1 MRSRHLKRG
10 GAAVLGVVVSGILGC
25 GRDTDTRDT
34 PTVVRSDS
42 AGVEIVSTELDAR
55 SAPEFAELDPL
66 PSARLGSPAGLPD
79 EQFGKI
85 SDVVGLRDGG
95 LAVLDE
101 QAGEVRLFDS
111 TGAFRRTFGSKGR
124 GPGEFQRPVALVEL
138 PGDTIG
144 VFDPT
149 PRRVTRFSVF
159 DGATRVTTLD
169 DTEALISGARFLS
182 DGSLVSQSH
191 WMSPEAAPPGAEPT
205 LVRDTVVL
213 SLFDLSGQVVDTV
226 DIVPSG
232 EEIVSIQMRP
242 GMVSVRKR
250 AAAFARTN
258 LFAPADEGVWSST
271 NDRFELR
278 LRQWSDGELLRI
290 VRAGGLERIVTS
302 ELADSI
308 LSRVS
313 SDAETPEERS
323 WIRTW
328 FDLSPR
334 PQIQPGFDMLEVDAG
349 DRVWVRE
356 WSPFGSARRWWVFE
370 PDGSLA
376 GHVDTP
382 VVLRITSIHCD
393 SMVGVEQ
400 DELGVEYAV
409 RYSFQE
415 PIPC

>member
-1 MRSRHLKRG
+1 MRSRHRKRSG
-10 GAAVLGVVVSGILGC
+10 TAVLGVVVSGVLAC
-25 GRDTDTRDT
+25 GESGETQGT
-34 PTVVRSDS
+34 PSVVRTDS
-42 AGVEIVSTELDAR
+42 AGVEVVSLAVHVG
-55 SAPEFAELDPL
+55 SAPEFAELQPL
-66 PSARLGSPAGLPD
+66 PRARLGSPLGLPE

-85 SDVVGLRDGG
+85 GDVVGLWDGG

-111 TGAFRRTFGSKGR
+111 TGSFRRTFGSKGQ
-124 GPGEFQRPVALVEL
+124 GPGEFQSPVALVVL
-138 PGDTIG
+138 RRDTIG

-149 PRRVTRFSVF
+149 PRRVTRFSVL
-159 DGATRVTTLD
+159 DGALQVTTLD
-169 DTEALISGARFLS
+169 DVEALISDARFLS

-191 WMSPEAAPPGAEPT
+191 WMSPEAAPPSAEPT

-213 SLFDLSGQVVDTV
+213 SLFDASGQVVDTV
-226 DIVPSG
+226 DVVPSR
-232 EEIVSIQMRP
+232 EEIVSVQMRP

-250 AAAFARTN
+250 APAFARTN
-258 LFAPADEGVWSST
+258 LFAPADEGLWSST

-278 LRQWSDGELLRI
+278 LRQWSSGRLLRI
-290 VRAGGLERIVTS
+290 VRAPGLERSVTS

-308 LSRVS
+308 LSHVS
-313 SDAETPEERS
+313 SEAESAQERS

-334 PQIQPGFDMLEVDAG
+334 PRIQPGFDMLEVDAG

-376 GHVDTP
+376 GRVDTP

-393 SMVGVEQ
+393 SVVGVEQ
-400 DELGVEYAV
+400 DQLGVEYAV